1 MEFRFNG
8 VSERDMDLL
17 FLEEFAVNKDFRD
30 LFIRQI
36 QDFDLS
42 DYEIVSE
49 ELSFV
54 DAALGESDLTIVLEN
69 KGYKVALLI
78 EDKINAVAQPRQY
91 ERYVER
97 GNKGVQEKL
106 YHTFYV
112 FLIAPAEYFAGNESA
127 QKYPLKVTYEE
138 CRDLFLNS
146 TDARSELKYQ
156 QLTEAIELGHKPY
169 SKIVDEVSTT
179 FWDGYVR
186 YMQTHYPDI
195 ELKSKVREK
204 SKNGDWPTY
213 KTNLDMKT
221 VYIHHKMKMKGVEY
235 SNIDLTFNGLA
246 EHREQLKELLKDMLG
261 EHYDPQFGVHKA
273 GKSAV
278 LRLVAPKCL
287 DWQVPFEKQIDTV
300 EEHLRLVSKL
310 CEAAKWIDKERMIA
324 FYTEGTLEKLK

>member
-17 FLEEFAVNKDFRD
+17 FLEEFAVSKNFRN

-36 QDFDLS
+36 QDFDLDS
-42 DYEIVSE
+42 YKIVSE
-49 ELSFV
+49 ELSFI
-54 DAALGESDLTIVLEN
+54 DAASGESDLTIVLEN
-69 KGYKVALLI
+69 KGRKVALLI
-78 EDKINAVAQPRQY
+78 EDKINAVAQTRQY

-97 GNKGVQEKL
+97 GNNGVQKKL
-106 YHTFYV
+106 YDVFYV
-112 FLIAPAEYFAGNESA
+112 FLIAPAEYFKGNESA
-127 QKYPLKVTYEE
+127 QKYPRKVTYEE
-138 CRDLFLNS
+138 CRDLFLNC
-146 TDARSELKYQ
+146 TDAHSELKYQ
-156 QLTEAIELGHKPY
+156 QLTEAIDQGHKPY
-169 SKIVDEVSTT
+169 TKIVDAASTN
-179 FWDGYVR
+179 FWSEYVR

-204 SKNGDWPTY
+204 SQNGDWPTY
-213 KTNLDMKT
+213 RTCLDMKMI
-221 VYIHHKMKMKGVEY
+221 YIHHKMKMKGVEY

-287 DWQVPFEKQIDTV
+287 DWQVPFKTQMDTV
-300 EEHLRLVSKL
+300 EEHLRLVSKF
-310 CEAAKWIDKERMIA
+310 CEAAKRIDKKRLLA
-324 FYTEGTLEKLK
+324 FYEQVLPGKSN

>member
-1 MEFRFNG
+1 MEFRLNG

-30 LFIRQI
+30 LFVRQI
-36 QDFDLS
+36 RDIDLNG
-42 DYEIVSE
+42 YEVVSE
-49 ELSFV
+49 EASFV

-69 KGYKVALLI
+69 KGHKVALLI
-78 EDKINAVAQPRQY
+78 EDKINAIAQPRQY

-106 YHTFYV
+106 YHAFYV
-112 FLIAPAEYFAGNESA
+112 FLIAPAEYFADNESA

-138 CRDLFLNS
+138 CRDLFLNRS
-146 TDARSELKYQ
+146 DARSELKHQ

-169 SKIVDEVSTT
+169 SKIVDEASTT

-186 YMQTHYPDI
+186 YMQTNYPDI

-213 KTNLDMKT
+213 KTSLDMKT

-246 EHREQLKELLKDMLG
+246 DYREE
-261 EHYDPQFGVHKA
+261 
-273 GKSAV
+273 
-278 LRLVAPKCL
+278 
-287 DWQVPFEKQIDTV
+287 
-300 EEHLRLVSKL
+300 
-310 CEAAKWIDKERMIA
+310 
-324 FYTEGTLEKLK
+324 

>member
-1 MEFRFNG
+1 MMFRFNG

-30 LFIRQI
+30 LFIQQI
-36 QDFDLS
+36 QDFDLNGH
-42 DYEIVSE
+42 EIVSE

-69 KGYKVALLI
+69 KGHKVALLI

-97 GNKGVQEKL
+97 GNKGILEKA
-106 YHTFYV
+106 YDKFYV
-112 FLIAPAEYFAGNESA
+112 FLIAPAGYFKGNDSA
-127 QKYPLKVTYEE
+127 EKYPLKVTYEE
-138 CRDLFLNS
+138 CQGLFA
-146 TDARSELKYQ
+146 TCADVRSELKLQ
-156 QLTEAIELGHKPY
+156 QITEAIEQGHKPY
-169 SKIVDEVSTT
+169 TKIVDVTSTS
-179 FWDGYVR
+179 FWDSYVR
-186 YMQTHYPDI
+186 YMQIHYPDI

-213 KTNLDMKT
+213 KTSLDMKT

-246 EHREQLKELLKDMLG
+246 DYREELKTLLKDMLG
-261 EHYDPQFGVHKA
+261 DRYDPQFGIHKA

-287 DWQVPFEKQIDTV
+287 DWQVPFEEQKDV
-300 EEHLRLVSKL
+300 VDEHLHLVSKL
-310 CEAAKWIDKERMIA
+310 CEAAKMIDKERLVG
-324 FYTEGTLEKLK
+324 FYTDVVAR